1 MYRIGFDAKRL
12 FHNGT
17 GLGNYSR
24 SLVRSLHAEFPSNE
38 YILFTPSISYSNDSF
53 YFTEQFKVVTPRIFS
68 KIGWRSRFM
77 LYALLEQNIDVYHGL
92 SHELPFKIETTGIK
106 SVVTIHDVIY
116 KFFPNDFPM
125 IDKAVYD
132 IKWKHACT
140 RADALI
146 ATSEATKQDVVELFG
161 VPEKKIHV
169 VYQTCDSMFENIVND
184 SRKKEVCS
192 KFSIP
197 QSFILYVG
205 AITERKNILNLVQ
218 AYNAIKQDVD
228 IPLVLVGNGRQYV
241 EKVKEYIIQESLQ
254 SRVILLSN
262 VDSEDLPALYQ
273 SARMFVYPSK
283 YEGFGIPI
291 LEALKSR
298 TPVITSNISSL
309 PEVGGNAAMYINPDS
324 IEDLSEAMLFLY
336 RNQDACNDLIQK
348 GIAHAQQFSFSA
360 FAHNTM
366 NVYKS
371 IL

>member
-24 SLVRSLHAEFPSNE
+24 SLVRSLHAEFPSHE
-38 YILFTPSISYSNDSF
+38 YVLFTPSINYSNDSF
-53 YFTEQFKVVTPRIFS
+53 FFTEQFKVVTPRIFS
-68 KIGWRSRFM
+68 KLGWRSRFM
-77 LYALLEQNIDVYHGL
+77 LYALLEQNIDLYHGL

-132 IKWKHACT
+132 VKWKHACG

-146 ATSEATKQDVVELFG
+146 ATSEATKQDVIRLFG
-161 VPEKKIHV
+161 VPENKIHV
-169 VYQTCDSMFENIVND
+169 VYQTCDPIFEQPVD
-184 SRKKEVCS
+184 EVSKREVCTR
-192 KFSIP
+192 FSIP

-205 AITERKNILNLVQ
+205 AITERKNVLNLVQ
-218 AYNAIKQDVD
+218 AYHAIHRDVD
-228 IPLVLVGNGRQYV
+228 IPLVLVGNGRYYLD
-241 EKVKEYIIQESLQ
+241 KVKAYITEHALESK
-254 SRVILLSN
+254 VIVLTH
-262 VDSEDLPALYQ
+262 VETPDLPALYQ

-291 LEALKSR
+291 LEALKSG
-298 TPVITSNISSL
+298 TPVITSNTSSL
-309 PEVGGNAAMYINPDS
+309 PEVGGDAALYISPES
-324 IEDLSEAMLFLY
+324 VEQLSEAILCLY
-336 RNQDACNDLIQK
+336 RQQDTCSDLIHK
-348 GIAHAQQFSFSA
+348 GYLHARNFSLST

-366 NVYKS
+366 EVYKT
-371 IL
+371 LL